1 MMLQGRR
8 AFITGSFQG
17 IGLGIATA
25 LAAEGASIV
34 LHGIA
39 DEKAMAKAE
48 KIVLDSGA
56 AKVESFTSDL
66 RDPQQTS
73 KLIAKILANGPVD
86 ILCNNA
92 GIQRTGLIENLSRE
106 TWDDILAVNLTSY
119 FDTMKLLLPQ
129 MRERGYGRVINTSSV
144 HGLIAS
150 VEKAPYVAAK
160 HGVVGL
166 TKVAAL
172 EYAHVGN
179 AETGGV
185 TINAIC
191 PGWVETDLIE
201 PQIQAKVD
209 LYNGDRAAG
218 IADLLS
224 EKQPSK
230 RMSRPS
236 DIGAI
241 ALFLCSK
248 NAHNITGA
256 SISVDGGWS
265 AQ

>member
-1 MMLQGRR
+1 
-8 AFITGSFQG
+8 
-17 IGLGIATA
+17 
-25 LAAEGASIV
+25 
-34 LHGIA
+34 
-39 DEKAMAKAE
+39 MAKAE

-73 KLIAKILANGPVD
+73 TLIAKILANGPVD

-160 HGVVGL
+160 HGVVGP

-172 EYAHVGN
+172 LVLLSK
-179 AETGGV
+179 
-185 TINAIC
+185 AIC
-191 PGWVETDLIE
+191 DETSPLTTYAFNGACALLI
-201 PQIQAKVD
+201 D
-209 LYNGDRAAG
+209 C
-218 IADLLS
+218 
-224 EKQPSK
+224 
-230 RMSRPS
+230 
-236 DIGAI
+236 AI
-241 ALFLCSK
+241 C
-248 NAHNITGA
+248 
-256 SISVDGGWS
+256 D
-265 AQ
+265 